1 MLAVYDIRQKARLL
15 GPVVVNPFSFG
26 TAKTLFWWPDR
37 ALLLY
42 EERSKSSGKSSLEY
56 GIAALHS
63 HRNKVDY
70 GGLVARK
77 ENGARRRGQEKR
89 EKQRQREGRGRRI
102 KKEDLG
108 THTFLES
115 LSCISFSHPAA
126 PSHWLIYMLQFIP
139 P

>member
-1 MLAVYDIRQKARLL
+1 MLAVYDIRQKVRLL

-63 HRNKVDY
+63 HGNKVDY
-70 GGLVARK
+70 GGACCKKRK
-77 ENGARRRGQEKR
+77 WGKEKRAGEKR
-89 EKQRQREGRGRRI
+89 ETKAERGAGQKNKKGRPGDPHLPRVPV
-102 KKEDLG
+102 L
-108 THTFLES
+108 H
-115 LSCISFSHPAA
+115 
-126 PSHWLIYMLQFIP
+126 
-139 P
+139 

>member
-1 MLAVYDIRQKARLL
+1 MLAVYDIRQKVRLL

-77 ENGARRRGQEKR
+77 ENGARRRG
-89 EKQRQREGRGRRI
+89 
-102 KKEDLG
+102 
-108 THTFLES
+108 
-115 LSCISFSHPAA
+115 
-126 PSHWLIYMLQFIP
+126 
-139 P
+139 